1 MINISARFDT
11 THRADFSIKE
21 DFTFKAVYGRDTEE
35 SKRAL
40 IDLLNVILAGHGQ
53 APVKS
58 LRLLDPYIPGQTKY
72 SKGSILDILTETD
85 CHVLINVEM
94 QADDFRT
101 YNDRDLL
108 YAGKV
113 LSTYA
118 LQSGSDYDKMKK
130 TVMITIMDT
139 NRYCNGEL
147 TCPFSL
153 MNDETHEE
161 MSDKLKFIYVQ
172 LQAVDPSKPV
182 HELTPLETFASY
194 IRYAGDESMADYVQ
208 QLLEH
213 GREYLESSE
222 IAFDEV
228 TRSDTMLSEKEKY
241 YIKMSD
247 IATITRE
254 KIEDARAEGEVRGK
268 AEGEKIGKAERNR
281 AIALN
286 MLARNMDISLISEL
300 TGLSEDEVSELEKT
314 TGRS

>member
-1 MINISARFDT
+1 M
-11 THRADFSIKE
+11 
-21 DFTFKAVYGRDTEE
+21 
-35 SKRAL
+35 
-40 IDLLNVILAGHGQ
+40 
-53 APVKS
+53 
-58 LRLLDPYIPGQTKY
+58 
-72 SKGSILDILTETD
+72 
-85 CHVLINVEM
+85 LINVEM

-113 LSTYA
+113 LSAYA

-153 MNDETHEE
+153 MNDVTHEE

-172 LQAVDPSKPV
+172 LKAVDPTKPV

-247 IATITRE
+247 IAAITKE
-254 KIEDARAEGEVRGK
+254 KVEDARAEGEVRGK
-268 AEGEKIGKAERNR
+268 AEGEKIGKAEGEQAKQRE
-281 AIALN
+281 IAVN
-286 MLARNMDISLISEL
+286 MLEMDIDIPTIARA
-300 TGLSEDEVSELEKT
+300 TGMSEDEVCKLQSL
-314 TGRS
+314 G

>member
-1 MINISARFDT
+1 M
-11 THRADFSIKE
+11 
-21 DFTFKAVYGRDTEE
+21 
-35 SKRAL
+35 
-40 IDLLNVILAGHGQ
+40 
-53 APVKS
+53 
-58 LRLLDPYIPGQTKY
+58 
-72 SKGSILDILTETD
+72 
-85 CHVLINVEM
+85 
-94 QADDFRT
+94 
-101 YNDRDLL
+101 
-108 YAGKV
+108 
-113 LSTYA
+113 
-118 LQSGSDYDKMKK
+118 
-130 TVMITIMDT
+130 IMDRK
-139 NRYCNGEL
+139 RY
-147 TCPFSL
+147 S
-153 MNDETHEE
+153 HEE

-172 LQAVDPSKPV
+172 LKAVDPSKPV

-247 IATITRE
+247 IATITKE
-254 KIEDARAEGEVRGK
+254 KVEDARAEGEVRGK

-300 TGLSEDEVSELEKT
+300 TGLSEDEVSELKKT
-314 TGRS
+314 SGRS

>member
-1 MINISARFDT
+1 MQLK
-11 THRADFSIKE
+11 IKC
-21 DFTFKAVYGRDTEE
+21 
-35 SKRAL
+35 
-40 IDLLNVILAGHGQ
+40 
-53 APVKS
+53 
-58 LRLLDPYIPGQTKY
+58 QTP
-72 SKGSILDILTETD
+72 
-85 CHVLINVEM
+85 
-94 QADDFRT
+94 
-101 YNDRDLL
+101 
-108 YAGKV
+108 
-113 LSTYA
+113 
-118 LQSGSDYDKMKK
+118 DYDKMKK

-153 MNDETHEE
+153 MNDVTHEE

-172 LQAVDPSKPV
+172 LRAVDPSKPV

-194 IRYAGDESMADYVQ
+194 IRYAGDESMADYTQ

-247 IATITRE
+247 IAAVTKE
-254 KIEDARAEGEVRGK
+254 KVEDARAEGEKLGEVRGK
-268 AEGEKIGKAERNR
+268 AERNQ

-286 MLARNMDISLISEL
+286 MLSRNMEISLISEL

-314 TGRS
+314 SCRS

>member
-1 MINISARFDT
+1 
-11 THRADFSIKE
+11 
-21 DFTFKAVYGRDTEE
+21 
-35 SKRAL
+35 
-40 IDLLNVILAGHGQ
+40 
-53 APVKS
+53 
-58 LRLLDPYIPGQTKY
+58 
-72 SKGSILDILTETD
+72 
-85 CHVLINVEM
+85 
-94 QADDFRT
+94 
-101 YNDRDLL
+101 
-108 YAGKV
+108 
-113 LSTYA
+113 
-118 LQSGSDYDKMKK
+118 
-130 TVMITIMDT
+130 MDT

-182 HELTPLETFASY
+182 HKLTPLETFASY

-247 IATITRE
+247 IATITKE
-254 KIEDARAEGEVRGK
+254 KVEDARAEGEKFGRAEGEKLGRAEGEKLGRAEGEKLGRAEGEKLGK
-268 AEGEKIGKAERNR
+268 AEGAQAKQRD
-281 AIALN
+281 IAAN
-286 MLARNMDISLISEL
+286 MLEMDIDIPTIARA
-300 TGLSEDEVSELEKT
+300 TGLSEEEIKALK
-314 TGRS
+314 

>member
-1 MINISARFDT
+1 
-11 THRADFSIKE
+11 
-21 DFTFKAVYGRDTEE
+21 
-35 SKRAL
+35 
-40 IDLLNVILAGHGQ
+40 
-53 APVKS
+53 
-58 LRLLDPYIPGQTKY
+58 
-72 SKGSILDILTETD
+72 
-85 CHVLINVEM
+85 
-94 QADDFRT
+94 
-101 YNDRDLL
+101 
-108 YAGKV
+108 
-113 LSTYA
+113 
-118 LQSGSDYDKMKK
+118 
-130 TVMITIMDT
+130 MDT

-182 HELTPLETFASY
+182 HKLTPLETFASY

-247 IATITRE
+247 IATITKE
-254 KIEDARAEGEVRGK
+254 KVEDARAEGEKLGRAEGEKLGK
-268 AEGEKIGKAERNR
+268 AEGAQAKQRD
-281 AIALN
+281 IAANL
-286 MLARNMDISLISEL
+286 LEMDIDIPTIARA
-300 TGLSEDEVSELEKT
+300 TGLSEEEIKALK
-314 TGRS
+314 

>member
-1 MINISARFDT
+1 
-11 THRADFSIKE
+11 
-21 DFTFKAVYGRDTEE
+21 
-35 SKRAL
+35 
-40 IDLLNVILAGHGQ
+40 
-53 APVKS
+53 
-58 LRLLDPYIPGQTKY
+58 
-72 SKGSILDILTETD
+72 
-85 CHVLINVEM
+85 
-94 QADDFRT
+94 
-101 YNDRDLL
+101 
-108 YAGKV
+108 
-113 LSTYA
+113 
-118 LQSGSDYDKMKK
+118 
-130 TVMITIMDT
+130 MDT

-182 HELTPLETFASY
+182 HKLTPLETFASY

-247 IATITRE
+247 IATITKE
-254 KIEDARAEGEVRGK
+254 KVEDARAEGEKIGK
-268 AEGEKIGKAERNR
+268 SEGKAERNR

>member
-1 MINISARFDT
+1 MAR
-11 THRADFSIKE
+11 HE
-21 DFTFKAVYGRDTEE
+21 GLEPPTF
-35 SKRAL
+35 
-40 IDLLNVILAGHGQ
+40 
-53 APVKS
+53 
-58 LRLLDPYIPGQTKY
+58 
-72 SKGSILDILTETD
+72 
-85 CHVLINVEM
+85 
-94 QADDFRT
+94 
-101 YNDRDLL
+101 
-108 YAGKV
+108 
-113 LSTYA
+113 A

-153 MNDETHEE
+153 MNDITHEE

-172 LQAVDPSKPV
+172 LKAVNPSKPV

-247 IATITRE
+247 IAAITKE
-254 KIEDARAEGEVRGK
+254 KVEDARAEGEKLGEVRGK
-268 AEGEKIGKAERNR
+268 AEGEQTKQRE
-281 AIALN
+281 IAVN
-286 MLARNMDISLISEL
+286 MLAKGMEISLVSEL
-300 TGLSEDEVSELEKT
+300 TGLSEDGIRQLQQTNTIK
-314 TGRS
+314 